1 MAKKKHHK
9 KKSHRR
15 VGALDLKAGSPL
27 AMGLAIAGGFALDH
41 FVGVN
46 SMIDGLLPGTITTP
60 ASGTTPATHTPTATM
75 NNVAMA
81 GEIGLGGYLLLSK
94 GKSMLK
100 TLGGGALVGLGLH
113 RLAVEMKLIS
123 GFMDVPVIGNRLK
136 GFQDYP
142 VIGGLPNSLS
152 GYPNALSGYATK
164 NGMGSYRPIGS
175 GSRVMAGFD
184 DSGYME

>member
-1 MAKKKHHK
+1 
-9 KKSHRR
+9 
-15 VGALDLKAGSPL
+15 
-27 AMGLAIAGGFALDH
+27 
-41 FVGVN
+41 
-46 SMIDGLLPGTITTP
+46 
-60 ASGTTPATHTPTATM
+60 M

-123 GFMDVPVIGNRLK
+123 GFMDVPVIGNHMR
-136 GFQDYP
+136 GFQDVP

-152 GYPNALSGYATK
+152 GLPNSLSGGYASK
-164 NGMGSYRPIGS
+164 NGMGAYRPIGS
-175 GSRVMAGFD
+175 GSRVLAGFGD
-184 DSGYME
+184 DGGYISGSDCLS

>member
-1 MAKKKHHK
+1 M
-9 KKSHRR
+9 
-15 VGALDLKAGSPL
+15 GALDLKAGSPL

-46 SMIDGLLPGTITTP
+46 SMIDGLLPGTISTP
-60 ASGTTPATHTPTATM
+60 ASGTTPATHTPTTIM

-81 GEIGLGGYLLLSK
+81 GEIGLGGYLMLSK
-94 GKSMLK
+94 GKSMIK

-123 GFMDVPVIGNRLK
+123 GFMDYPVIGNRVR

-142 VIGGLPNSLS
+142 VIGGLPNALNGLPNSLS
-152 GYPNALSGYATK
+152 GGYASK
-164 NGMGSYRPIGS
+164 NGMGGYRPIGS
-175 GSRVMAGFD
+175 GSRVLAGFGED
-184 DSGYME
+184 DGGYISGSDCMS